1 MPAPIRP
8 WIIRGSLF
16 LALVALICIVLFAV
30 FTARAMR
37 EAFGWVDHTREVQKE
52 LAQTNLA
59 LADAAALARGYQL
72 SGDTSFLELF
82 EPSLD
87 RVATGLAE
95 LRRLTTDN
103 PNQQGRLAE
112 IDPKFQDLAA
122 RYRRRV
128 EDRRAGVPAAYIE
141 REKRLRDEIRQLT
154 AAMADEETRLL
165 EGRVRRAEG
174 ESDRAVWT
182 TTGAVAAA
190 LALAGTAVWR
200 LRHAWVARTQAQEAM
215 ERALQESRDLYNH
228 APCGYHS
235 LDASGRFVQINDTEL
250 RWLGYQRE
258 EVVGKMRFSEL
269 LTPEGRRTFEEAFP
283 RFRETG
289 EVRDL
294 EFDLVRRDGSR
305 FRVSL
310 SASAQRDAAG
320 AYVSSRSTMFDV
332 TARRSAESRVQEMNG
347 ELTHRAEL
355 LEAANQELEA
365 FSYSVSH
372 DLRAPLR
379 HIDGFAGLLS
389 KRAGESLDAT
399 GRRYVE
405 TIAEASRRMGRLIDD
420 LLLFSRTG
428 RTAMHH
434 ERFPAEALV
443 REVLAE
449 LKEEMANRPIEWVI
463 SPLPEVSA
471 DRSLLRQVWVNLLAN
486 AVKYTRPRNPARIEV
501 GATTDEGRGEQ
512 VFHVR
517 DNGVG
522 FEMAYVDKLF
532 GVFQRLHRADEFEGT
547 GIGLANV
554 RRIVLRHG
562 GRTWAES
569 QPGEGAT
576 FFFTLPLTS
585 SSSPF
590 APA

>member
-1 MPAPIRP
+1 M
-8 WIIRGSLF
+8 
-16 LALVALICIVLFAV
+16 ALVALVSIVLFAV
-30 FTARAMR
+30 FTARATR
-37 EAFGWVDHTREVQKE
+37 DAFELVDHTRKVQKE
-52 LAQTNLA
+52 LAETNLA
-59 LADAAALARGYQL
+59 LADAAALSRGYQL

-87 RVATGLAE
+87 RVAAGLTE

-103 PNQQGRLAE
+103 PNQQGRIAE
-112 IDPKFQDLAA
+112 IEPRFRDLAA

-128 EDRRAGVPAAYIE
+128 EDRRAGVPTSYIE
-141 REKRLRDEIRQLT
+141 IEKRLRDEIRQLT

-165 EGRVRRAEG
+165 EGRVHRAEG
-174 ESDRAVWT
+174 ESDLAVCT
-182 TTGAVAAA
+182 TTGAVAVA
-190 LALAGTAVWR
+190 LAMVGTAVWR
-200 LRHAWVARTQAQEAM
+200 LRHEWVARTQAQKAVK
-215 ERALQESRDLYNH
+215 RALQESLDLYH
-228 APCGYHS
+228 QAPCGYHS
-235 LDASGRFVQINDTEL
+235 LDGSGRFVQINDTEL
-250 RWLGYQRE
+250 RWLGYPRE

-269 LTPEGRRTFEEAFP
+269 LTPEGLLTFAESFP

-294 EFDLVRRDGSR
+294 EFELTRRDGTR
-305 FRVSL
+305 FCVSL
-310 SASAQRDAAG
+310 NASAQRDANG
-320 AYVSSRSTMFDV
+320 AFVSSRSTMFDV
-332 TARRSAESRVQEMNG
+332 TARRTAESRVRELNG

-355 LEAANQELEA
+355 LEGANKELEA

-379 HIDGFAGLLS
+379 HIDGFSSLLA
-389 KRAGESLDAT
+389 KRAGDSLDAT

-428 RTAMHH
+428 RTAMRF
-434 ERFPAEALV
+434 ERFPVGDLV
-443 REVLAE
+443 REVLAD
-449 LKEEMANRPIEWVI
+449 LKEEIASRPIEWVVY
-463 SPLPEVSA
+463 PLPEASA
-471 DRSLLRQVWVNLLAN
+471 DRSLLRQVWVNLLSN

-501 GATTDEGRGEQ
+501 GATTDEERGEQ
-512 VFHVR
+512 VFRVR

-522 FEMAYVDKLF
+522 FEMAYVGKLF

-576 FFFTLPLTS
+576 FFFTLPLNP
-585 SSSPF
+585 SPS
-590 APA
+590 PALPS